1 MIPFFIIQDTQCF
14 LITVIDVIDDIE
26 IFCHIIQIPSYQ
38 SLYLQLNQ
46 RLRTVVFFFFKG
58 NLRFFSH
65 LLQFVHD
72 FISYHEFLFIYL
84 RLLVCLS

>member
-46 RLRTVVFFFFKG
+46 R
-58 NLRFFSH
+58 
-65 LLQFVHD
+65 
-72 FISYHEFLFIYL
+72 
-84 RLLVCLS
+84 